1 MEIYVQSRGYS
12 PDFEYCWMPES
23 PPYLGKVSSYIQNDS
38 PSLVLARFDSNLFL
52 LVTDLSS
59 PEKKDFRDRS
69 IRHSVAWVCEENDEN
84 EKMLRAI
91 AIEALR
97 DRDDPTRQV
106 DLTRQVD
113 QLIQL
118 DGSQGF
124 TFEKP
129 QFEGLSKSIL
139 DSFKPESS
147 DNVPDK
153 TIKIAKNSQELKSRL
168 TEDLQKSRLPSV
180 KELPSGYELLV
191 VVTGI
196 KSEDTLKKGHI
207 WRSLSNLVKSE
218 SDSWKTVSNEKE
230 DLSPKKLVTALS
242 LILLLAAIAIII
254 LFFLAVS

>member
-1 MEIYVQSRGYS
+1 MNIYVQSRGYS
-12 PDFEYCWMPES
+12 PDFGYCWMPEL
-23 PPYLGKVSSYIQNDS
+23 PTYLSKVSSYIQNDS
-38 PSLVLARFDSNLFL
+38 PSLVLARFDGNLFL

-59 PEKKDFRDRS
+59 PEKKDFRDRH

-91 AIEALR
+91 AVEALR
-97 DRDDPTRQV
+97 DRDDLTKQV

-118 DGSQGF
+118 DGTQGF

-153 TIKIAKNSQELKSRL
+153 TIKIAKNSQELKSL
-168 TEDLQKSRLPSV
+168 LAEELQKSD
-180 KELPSGYELLV
+180 LPSGYELLV

-196 KSEDTLKKGHI
+196 KSEDTLRKAHI
-207 WRSLSNLVKSE
+207 WRSVSSLVKSE
-218 SDSWKTVSNEKE
+218 SGVWEDIVEKGGQQ
-230 DLSPKKLVTALS
+230 TNF
-242 LILLLAAIAIII
+242 LLAIALIIVAIAIII

>member
-1 MEIYVQSRGYS
+1 MEIYVQSSGYS
-12 PDFEYCWMPES
+12 PDFGYCWMRKS
-23 PPYLGKVSSYIQNDS
+23 PPYLSKVSSYIQNDS
-38 PSLVLARFDSNLFL
+38 SSLVLARFDGNLFL

-59 PEKKDFRDRS
+59 PEKKDFRDRP
-69 IRHSVAWVCEENDEN
+69 IRHSVAWECEDNDEN

-97 DRDDPTRQV
+97 DRDD
-106 DLTRQVD
+106 LTRQVD

-118 DGSQGF
+118 NGTQGF

-153 TIKIAKNSQELKSRL
+153 TIKIAKNSQELKIL
-168 TEDLQKSRLPSV
+168 LAEELQKSD
-180 KELPSGYELLV
+180 LPSGYELLV

-196 KSEDTLKKGHI
+196 KSEDTLKKAHI
-207 WRSLSNLVKSE
+207 WRSLSSLVKSE
-218 SDSWKTVSNEKE
+218 SVSWKTVSNEKE
-230 DLSPKKLVTALS
+230 DLSPKKLVTVIALV
-242 LILLLAAIAIII
+242 LLLVAVAIILWILL
-254 LFFLAVS
+254 VH